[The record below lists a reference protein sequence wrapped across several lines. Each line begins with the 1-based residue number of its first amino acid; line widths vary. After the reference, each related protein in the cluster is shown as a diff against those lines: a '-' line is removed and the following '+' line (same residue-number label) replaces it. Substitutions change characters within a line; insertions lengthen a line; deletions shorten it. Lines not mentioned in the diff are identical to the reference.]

1 MQQKRHINTFLGTDI
16 ITNYKKR
23 KRKDVYLYHF
33 YYYFGWMYCII
44 LAEEIL
50 VRLVDNNHLLR
61 KHSSVRF
68 YFWFFWLVFLF
79 SFSMYW
85 LIGTTAFVCWE
96 IRIRSDRIEEITNC
110 TWLWMMMM
118 IIIVEE
124 ILIQILN
131 YFCKIWWQINDDINL
146 CVWQ

>member
-68 YFWFFWLVFLF
+68 YFFLIGVFLF
-79 SFSMYW
+79 VFNVFDC
-85 LIGTTAFVCWE
+85 LEQQLLCVWE

-110 TWLWMMMM
+110 TWLNDDYEWWLL
-118 IIIVEE
+118 
-124 ILIQILN
+124 LIQISN
-131 YFCKIWWQINDDINL
+131 YFL
-146 CVWQ
+146 